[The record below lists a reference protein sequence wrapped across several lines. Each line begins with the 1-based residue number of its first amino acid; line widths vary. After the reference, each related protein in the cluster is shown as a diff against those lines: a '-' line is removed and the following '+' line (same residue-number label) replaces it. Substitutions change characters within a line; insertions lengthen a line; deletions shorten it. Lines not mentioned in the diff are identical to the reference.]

1 MNKMEQLKN
10 IFKEKKYV
18 FINVDTT
25 TNNKNNANINLP
37 MEYKATI
44 YENAQ
49 GMIFIRILGAN
60 DRTIFRKTSKNL
72 DDIIKCLNDYMI

>member
-1 MNKMEQLKN
+1 MNKLEQLKN

-18 FINVDTT
+18 FVNVDTE
-25 TNNKNNANINLP
+25 KKDANVNLP

-60 DRTIFRKTSKNL
+60 DKTIFRKTSKNI
-72 DDIIKCLNDYMI
+72 DDIIKVLNVYMI

>member
-1 MNKMEQLKN
+1 MYKIEQLKN

-18 FINVDTT
+18 FINIDTV
-25 TNNKNNANINLP
+25 TNNKNNVNINLP

-44 YENAQ
+44 YENVQ

-60 DRTIFRKTSKNL
+60 DKAIFRKTSKNL
-72 DDIIKCLNDYMI
+72 DDIIKVLNDYMI

>member
-1 MNKMEQLKN
+1 MNKLEQLKN

-18 FINVDTT
+18 FVNVDTE
-25 TNNKNNANINLP
+25 KKDANVNLP

-49 GMIFIRILGAN
+49 GMIFIRILGTN
-60 DRTIFRKTSKNL
+60 DKTIFRKTSKNI
-72 DDIIKCLNDYMI
+72 DDIIKVLNDYMI

>member
-1 MNKMEQLKN
+1 MYKMEQLKN

-18 FINVDTT
+18 FINIDTI

-72 DDIIKCLNDYMI
+72 DDIIKVLNDYMI